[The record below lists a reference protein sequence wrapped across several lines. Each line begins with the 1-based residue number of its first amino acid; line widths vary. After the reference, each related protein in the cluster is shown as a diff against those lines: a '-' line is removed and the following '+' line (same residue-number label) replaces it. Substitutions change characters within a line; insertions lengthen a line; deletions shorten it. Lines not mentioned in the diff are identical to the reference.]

1 MNRKYTLQISME
13 EMKEYGEFFRSMRKS
28 IGLNLEKMSQLIGTH
43 RTSLSRWEKGSVIP
57 NEDIDE
63 IVQRIRE
70 VVKAAKVS

>member
-28 IGLNLEKMSQLIGTH
+28 IGLNLDKMSQLIGTH
-43 RTSLSRWEKGSVIP
+43 RTSLSRWEKGLVVP

-63 IVQRIRE
+63 IVQRIRN
-70 VVKAAKVS
+70 VVKDAKAS